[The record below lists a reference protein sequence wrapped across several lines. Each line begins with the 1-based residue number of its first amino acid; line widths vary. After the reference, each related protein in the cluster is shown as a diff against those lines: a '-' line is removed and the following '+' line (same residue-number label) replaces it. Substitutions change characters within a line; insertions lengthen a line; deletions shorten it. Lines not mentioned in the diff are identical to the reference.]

1 MKALFII
8 YTRGNEAIGWAH
20 NLIDAIGIKEHMA
33 RTRYNGHDN
42 ELYIKRY
49 NEDNEEYKA
58 IERNLF
64 K

>member
-1 MKALFII
+1 MKTLFII
-8 YTRGNEAIGWAH
+8 YTKEDEAIGWAR
-20 NLIDAIGIKEHMA
+20 NLVEAIGVKEHIV

-49 NEDNEEYKA
+49 NEDDEEYKA

>member
-1 MKALFII
+1 
-8 YTRGNEAIGWAH
+8 
-20 NLIDAIGIKEHMA
+20 MA
-33 RTRYNGHDN
+33 RTRYNEHDN

-49 NEDNEEYKA
+49 NENDEEYKA

>member
-1 MKALFII
+1 MKTLFII
-8 YTRGNEAIGWAH
+8 YTKEEEAIGWAR
-20 NLIDAIGIKEHMA
+20 NLVEAIGIKEHMA
-33 RTRYNGHDN
+33 RMRYNGNDN

-49 NEDNEEYKA
+49 NEDDKEYKA

>member
-1 MKALFII
+1 MKTLFII
-8 YTRGNEAIGWAH
+8 YTKKNKAIGWAC
-20 NLIDAIGIKEHMA
+20 NLVEAIGVKEHMA
-33 RTRYNGHDN
+33 RTRYNEHDN

-49 NEDNEEYKA
+49 NENDEEYKA

>member
-1 MKALFII
+1 MKTLFII
-8 YTRGNEAIGWAH
+8 YTKEEEAIGWAR
-20 NLIDAIGIKEHMA
+20 NLVEAIGVKEHMA
-33 RTRYNGHDN
+33 RTRYSGHDN

-49 NEDNEEYKA
+49 NEDNEEYRA

>member
-1 MKALFII
+1 MKTLFII
-8 YTRGNEAIGWAH
+8 YTKEEEAIGWAR
-20 NLIDAIGIKEHMA
+20 NLVEAIRVKEHMA
-33 RTRYNGHDN
+33 RTRYNGNDN

-49 NEDNEEYKA
+49 NEDDEEYKA

>member
-8 YTRGNEAIGWAH
+8 YTKEEEGIGWARNLIEAIGV
-20 NLIDAIGIKEHMA
+20 KEHIA
-33 RTRYNGHDN
+33 RTRYNGNDN
-42 ELYIKRY
+42 KLYIKRY
-49 NEDNEEYKA
+49 NKDDEEYKA

>member
-1 MKALFII
+1 MKTLFII
-8 YTRGNEAIGWAH
+8 YTKEEEAIGWAR
-20 NLIDAIGIKEHMA
+20 NLIEAIGVKEHMA

-49 NEDNEEYKA
+49 NEDDKEYKA